1 MKYKYARYSSLLNK
15 ITKKD
20 PLFFG
25 DYTLDTYQN
34 CEFGC
39 KYCDSTLDEIIYI
52 KTNAVQLLKKELN
65 NVEKGTIIVGSA
77 ADPYQ
82 KAEKKYE
89 ATRNLLK
96 IIEQYDFPCHIL
108 TKSNLILRDL
118 DILSKMDTCRVT
130 ISITTLDKSVS
141 DILEKKVP
149 SAIER
154 LQTVK
159 KLSETGIKA
168 GIAVIPVLPYIVEGE
183 FENIV
188 KLVKEHKAH
197 YVLHKHLEL
206 KGDQKNI
213 FMKTLE
219 EFFPGLVE
227 KYEKLYKEGYIPDN
241 NYISKI
247 NNTIDKWCKRYN
259 IENRIFKT

>member
-1 MKYKYARYSSLLNK
+1 MEYKYARYSSLLNK

-20 PLFFG
+20 PLFAG

-39 KYCDSTLDEIIYI
+39 KYCDSTLDEVIYI
-52 KTNAVQLLKKELN
+52 KTNAVQLLKKELKKT
-65 NVEKGTIIVGSA
+65 EKGTIIVGSVV
-77 ADPYQ
+77 DPYQ

-89 ATRNLLK
+89 TTRNLLK
-96 IIEQYDFPCHIL
+96 IIRQYSFPCHIL

-118 DILSKMDTCRVT
+118 DILSKMDTCIVT

-141 DILEKKVP
+141 DILEKKVL
-149 SAIER
+149 STIER

-168 GIAVIPVLPYIVEGE
+168 GIAVIPILPYIIEGE
-183 FENIV
+183 LENIV
-188 KLVKEHKAH
+188 KLANKHKAH
-197 YVLHKHLEL
+197 YILYKHLEL

-219 EFFPGLVE
+219 EFFPDLVE
-227 KYEKLYKEGYIPDN
+227 KYVKLYKDGYMPDN